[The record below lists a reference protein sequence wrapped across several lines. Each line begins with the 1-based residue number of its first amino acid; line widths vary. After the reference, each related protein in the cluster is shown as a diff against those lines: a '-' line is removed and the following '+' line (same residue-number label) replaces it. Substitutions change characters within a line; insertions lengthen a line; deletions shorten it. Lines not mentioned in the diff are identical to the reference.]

1 MPESSLRVV
10 ALIVTWNR
18 REAAAGVIRALRA
31 QRGHGAR
38 IRAIVVDNASTDGTA
53 EALAR
58 EFRLSRM
65 LVNDTERADAPR
77 IAEVPDGL
85 PSGPLEVPDDEGA
98 RGIEEI
104 VLVCNRHNLGG
115 TGGFN
120 TAMRALDSGAAF
132 PGEGPPDFAWLLDD
146 DIDLPP
152 DALARLLE
160 GAGSDAR
167 IGLVGSRT
175 CDLNQ
180 RERTIETTIYIDAV
194 EGVMRDEPP
203 EGHPG
208 RAGHLAWARE
218 VGGPK
223 GGTGYAGLRD
233 VDVVSA
239 CSMLAR
245 WSAVR
250 EVGFW
255 DDRFFIYCDDADWC
269 WRMRRAGWRVVL
281 NLDAVVYHTPWFAKL
296 TPARAYYA
304 QRNLLWMLGTNHP
317 QPRETVRRRIDAI
330 CRDAWRHALRRRGL
344 HAEALRR
351 ACADACR
358 GVSGKA
364 KGLDPVPLDLA
375 GELQKVGR
383 VIAAVQSEA
392 GVAASRT
399 LRAGQPG
406 RLWVEFIRNDV
417 PGAHDAEPGVKRV
430 VHSVRGRSLLRRH
443 LGLLRAWR
451 APVVVFSGAL
461 DVPLVIG
468 GETWHVGERGATRER
483 GGLVALARFWL
494 ALGRTRRRARAWA
507 DRLAPPAQP

>member
-1 MPESSLRVV
+1 
-10 ALIVTWNR
+10 
-18 REAAAGVIRALRA
+18 
-31 QRGHGAR
+31 
-38 IRAIVVDNASTDGTA
+38 
-53 EALAR
+53 
-58 EFRLSRM
+58 
-65 LVNDTERADAPR
+65 
-77 IAEVPDGL
+77 
-85 PSGPLEVPDDEGA
+85 
-98 RGIEEI
+98 
-104 VLVCNRHNLGG
+104 
-115 TGGFN
+115 
-120 TAMRALDSGAAF
+120 
-132 PGEGPPDFAWLLDD
+132 
-146 DIDLPP
+146 
-152 DALARLLE
+152 
-160 GAGSDAR
+160 
-167 IGLVGSRT
+167 
-175 CDLNQ
+175 
-180 RERTIETTIYIDAV
+180 
-194 EGVMRDEPP
+194 MRDEPP

-375 GELQKVGR
+375 GELSEGGQGDRGGAVRGGGCG
-383 VIAAVQSEA
+383 VADAAGGAAGAPLGGVHSQRCAGGARCGAGGEA
-392 GVAASRT
+392 GGALGARAQPAAPAPGVAACVAR
-399 LRAGQPG
+399 PG
-406 RLWVEFIRNDV
+406 GGVLG
-417 PGAHDAEPGVKRV
+417 GA
-430 VHSVRGRSLLRRH
+430 
-443 LGLLRAWR
+443 
-451 APVVVFSGAL
+451 
-461 DVPLVIG
+461 
-468 GETWHVGERGATRER
+468 
-483 GGLVALARFWL
+483 
-494 ALGRTRRRARAWA
+494 
-507 DRLAPPAQP
+507 